1 INAPPIQT
9 YPNSLEKFNTYFAIQ
24 NVQVSHPID
33 LNFVSNQ
40 LEFKYLDQLY
50 NWVGYLV
57 YKLEVFATKTLLEPL
72 TLTLSLPMVTLV
84 EPSFP
89 SLLISWLK
97 RLISL
102 FLPLQDIFPFQ
113 MRVMV
118 TTMAYSLTTL
128 STLTA
133 MQ

>member
-1 INAPPIQT
+1 VNAPPIQT
-9 YPNSLEKFNTYFAIQ
+9 HPNSLEKFNTYFAIQ

-40 LEFKYLDQLY
+40 LEFKYLDQLCD
-50 NWVGYLV
+50 WVGYLV

-102 FLPLQDIFPFQ
+102 SLPLQGIFPFQ
-113 MRVMV
+113 MRAMV

>member
-1 INAPPIQT
+1 
-9 YPNSLEKFNTYFAIQ
+9 
-24 NVQVSHPID
+24 
-33 LNFVSNQ
+33 
-40 LEFKYLDQLY
+40 
-50 NWVGYLV
+50 
-57 YKLEVFATKTLLEPL
+57 
-72 TLTLSLPMVTLV
+72 MVTLV

-102 FLPLQDIFPFQ
+102 SLPLQDIFPFQ

-128 STLTA
+128 STLTT
-133 MQ
+133 MQVTLTCTIGSSTLFLL